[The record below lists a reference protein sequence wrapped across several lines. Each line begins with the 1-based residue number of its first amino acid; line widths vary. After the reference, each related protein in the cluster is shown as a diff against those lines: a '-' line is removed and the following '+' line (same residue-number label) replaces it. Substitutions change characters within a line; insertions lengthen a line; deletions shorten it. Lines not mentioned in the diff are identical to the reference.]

1 MKRLSLLLSVLTTI
15 GLVLPSVSQAAE
27 TPPRMLAHDVYFTL
41 KDNSPAAKQRLVEA
55 CRKYLSD
62 HPGTVWFSAAV
73 RAEEFDRP
81 VNDQDF
87 DVALHVVFRD
97 KAAHDAYQEAP
108 KHQQFIEENRDN
120 WKQVR
125 VFDSYVAASRRAEP
139 AR

>member
-1 MKRLSLLLSVLTTI
+1 
-15 GLVLPSVSQAAE
+15 
-27 TPPRMLAHDVYFTL
+27 MLAHDVYFTL

-55 CRKYLSD
+55 CRKHLSD

-87 DVALHVVFRD
+87 DVALHLVFRD

-125 VFDSYVAASRRAEP
+125 VFDSYVVASRRAEP